1 MLLRKGKEERRGD
14 AHWHSS
20 RVASLPCFLPSG
32 QHSASRRCY
41 IPGPGVLSADNKQ
54 ADTQRPKL
62 QRLAELEASRLS
74 CVSLRRLVETGTLRL
89 QREPLCV
96 CPNVNATEL
105 VESAGGGGGRGLL
118 KEGSEVLCWAA
129 SEGFNCR
136 GQMFNAVSFPASYQ
150 TSLFSPLD
158 HF

>member
-89 QREPLCV
+89 QREPL
-96 CPNVNATEL
+96 L
-105 VESAGGGGGRGLL
+105 VRLL
-118 KEGSEVLCWAA
+118 QCEC
-129 SEGFNCR
+129 
-136 GQMFNAVSFPASYQ
+136 
-150 TSLFSPLD
+150 
-158 HF
+158 H